1 MDVMEAMELF
11 LEAAVPRVFEFCKL
25 VIFALV
31 LWIVGKKLIKGALR
45 LAERGMERAKLEVSV
60 AQFLVSVF
68 KVLLYAVLLV
78 SIAGTVGI
86 QTTSLITVLGSVGL
100 TVGLALQGSLSN
112 FAGGVLIL
120 ILKPFRVGDYIV
132 ANGQEGSVVAID
144 IFYTNLLTIDNRSVV
159 LPNGALA
166 NGTIINVT
174 REPIRRVDLVAPVA
188 YTSDIRRVKKILFE
202 LASNLEFS
210 FEDEEHPIQVFV
222 DEFADSAI
230 KVGFRFWVKTEDYW
244 TAKWEAGERMK
255 EVFDANGISIP
266 FNQLDV
272 WIKNQEK

>member
-1 MDVMEAMELF
+1 MDVMETMELF

-31 LWIVGKKLIKGALR
+31 IWIVGKKLIKGALM

-174 REPIRRVDLVAPVA
+174 KEPVRRVDLVAPVA
-188 YTSDIRRVKKILFE
+188 YASDIQRVKKLLFE

-222 DEFADSAI
+222 DEFANSAI

-255 EVFDANGISIP
+255 EMFDANGISIP

>member
-1 MDVMEAMELF
+1 MDVMETMELF

-25 VIFALV
+25 VIFSLV

-68 KVLLYAVLLV
+68 KVLLYVVLLV

-174 REPIRRVDLVAPVA
+174 KEPVRRVDLVAPVA

-202 LASNLEFS
+202 LASNLELS

-222 DEFADSAI
+222 DEFANSAI

-255 EVFDANGISIP
+255 EMFDANGISIP

>member
-174 REPIRRVDLVAPVA
+174 KEPIRRVDLVAPVA